1 MSKGVIQIPVFS
13 ALLTAYFVTE
23 TGGIPDRKE
32 ATSFAW
38 EKIYLCQRDCLYRSN
53 PQAYLDD
60 ADYDV
65 WVEIKSAIEEG
76 FGQVVDQAILF
87 GTNIPFIAYL

>member
-1 MSKGVIQIPVFS
+1 MLGKKYIYVKEIACIVQI
-13 ALLTAYFVTE
+13 
-23 TGGIPDRKE
+23 
-32 ATSFAW
+32 
-38 EKIYLCQRDCLYRSN
+38 

-60 ADYDV
+60 ADYDA

-87 GTNIPFIAYL
+87 GTNTPFIAYL